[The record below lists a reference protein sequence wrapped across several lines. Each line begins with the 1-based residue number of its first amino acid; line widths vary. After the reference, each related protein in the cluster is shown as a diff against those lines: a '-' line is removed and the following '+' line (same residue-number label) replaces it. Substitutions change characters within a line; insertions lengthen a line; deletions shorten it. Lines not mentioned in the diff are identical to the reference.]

1 MTDITPEP
9 SMDDWLRAK
18 VHPPPVV
25 PTEPAPLV
33 VSDEV
38 VARRFEVAVES
49 EHRAEALAAGQAVAV
64 DSGLREAAGRGWRD
78 HAEPVRTPATPGPLP
93 GNAASVPLG
102 RGAPDPERLFRAALD
117 AARGRPVDHDLQ
129 RMVESDGP
137 GQSTVTG
144 L

>member
-1 MTDITPEP
+1 MANDP
-9 SMDDWLRAK
+9 MDDWLRSR
-18 VHPPPVV
+18 VHPPVE
-25 PTEPAPLV
+25 PTEPASLV

-78 HAEPVRTPATPGPLP
+78 HAEPEVVPATPGPLP
-93 GNAASVPLG
+93 GNAASAPLG
-102 RGAPDPERLFRAALD
+102 RGAPDRERLFRAAVD
-117 AARGRPVDHDLQ
+117 AARGLAVDRDLQ
-129 RMVESDGP
+129 GHVEPDGP
-137 GQSTVTG
+137 GQSRLSG